1 MSAVMERATGKTS
14 AAPVLGDEDRARA
27 EHYAVLSRLF
37 LPRPGCRFFAKIVG
51 NGGGLGQCR

>member
-1 MSAVMERATGKTS
+1 MSAVMERATGKTN

-37 LPRPGCRFFAKIVG
+37 SAPRMPIFAKIVG